1 MSNSSPLTVGSKLE
15 NRYEIVRELGQGGF
29 GRTYLARDINRYQE
43 ACVLKEFAPQIH
55 GANELKKAE
64 ELFEREASVLYK
76 LQHSQIPN
84 FRELLRLSLNGKRS
98 LFLVQDYIE
107 GESYAQLLKQRC
119 FSEAEVVELLGQILP
134 VLEYIHSQGVIH
146 RDISPENLM
155 QRHVDKMPVLI
166 DFGGVK
172 QAATTAVSQA
182 TGRPL
187 VTLLGKEGYAPPEQ
201 IRQGKAFPSSD
212 LYALAVT
219 VLVLLSGKEPKELYD
234 NSQAAWN
241 WRKYISVSPELGKFL
256 DKCLAYRYSDRYQS
270 VKEVL
275 QILPKITNPNSQ
287 PIANPNP
294 QPVVAGNSNI
304 SQMKTI
310 NFVGR
315 RWGTNVTQVIAN
327 AKKTFVKLPAVKLPV
342 VKLPVKKLLNRKF
355 LVNTLKVSTVVV
367 VGVGAWNFAQAGLL
381 ELPRKIS
388 FPNLP
393 SLPNS
398 SKLSKGELERQAE
411 IMRRSKALGA
421 TNFYPRVDRL
431 FYAKYPE
438 LKGRALTEKP
448 EDAKYRQRWC
458 DIAEDLLDK
467 LEKEKVI

>member
-43 ACVLKEFAPQIH
+43 SCVLKEFAPQIQ
-55 GANELKKAE
+55 GGKELQKAE

-84 FRELLRLSLNGKRS
+84 FREFLRSHLNGKPS

-107 GESYAQLLKQRC
+107 GESYAQLLKHRC
-119 FSEAEVVELLGQILP
+119 LSEAEVVELLRQILP
-134 VLEYIHSQGVIH
+134 VLEYIHSQGVVH

-155 QRHVDKMPVLI
+155 QRTADKMPVLI

-172 QAATTAVSQA
+172 QAATTAVSKA
-182 TGRPL
+182 TGQPL

-219 VLVLLSGKEPKELYD
+219 VLVLLSGKQPKELYD
-234 NSQAAWN
+234 NSNAVWC
-241 WRKYISVSPELGKFL
+241 WRKQISLSPELGKIL
-256 DKCLAYRYSDRYQS
+256 DKCLAYRFSDRYQS
-270 VKEVL
+270 AREVL
-275 QILPKITNPNSQ
+275 QLLPTVNNPNPQ

-294 QPVVAGNSNI
+294 QPVTASNPNI
-304 SQMKTI
+304 SQIPTL
-310 NFVGR
+310 NFVGRR

-327 AKKTFVKLPAVKLPV
+327 VGKTIVKLPG
-342 VKLPVKKLLNRKF
+342 KKLFGVKF
-355 LVNTLKVSTVVV
+355 LVNSLKVGAIVV
-367 VGVGAWNFAQAGLL
+367 VGVGAWNLAQAELL
-381 ELPRKIS
+381 KLPTKIS
-388 FPNLP
+388 FPKLP
-393 SLPNS
+393 NLPNS
-398 SKLSKGELERQAE
+398 ASLTKAEIDRQTE
-411 IMRRSKALGA
+411 IMRRSKALGVR
-421 TNFYPRVDRL
+421 NFYPQVDRL
-431 FYAKYPE
+431 FYAKHPQ

-467 LEKEKVI
+467 LEREKTI

>member
-84 FRELLRLSLNGKRS
+84 FRELLRLTLNGKRS

-234 NSQAAWN
+234 NSQATWS
-241 WRKYISVSPELGKFL
+241 WRKYISVSPELGKIL

-270 VKEVL
+270 AREVL
-275 QILPKITNPNSQ
+275 QLLPTVTSPNSQ
-287 PIANPNP
+287 PIVNPNP
-294 QPVVAGNSNI
+294 KPVAAVNPNI

-327 AKKTFVKLPAVKLPV
+327 ARKSFVKLPV
-342 VKLPVKKLLNRKF
+342 VKLPVKKLFNAKF
-355 LVNTLKVSTVVV
+355 LVNTLKVSAAVV
-367 VGVGAWNFAQAGLL
+367 VGVGAWNLAQAELL
-381 ELPRKIS
+381 KLPTKIS
-388 FPNLP
+388 LPSLP

-398 SKLSKGELERQAE
+398 SSLSKAELERQTE
-411 IMRRSKALGA
+411 IMRRSKALGV

-438 LKGRALTEKP
+438 LKGRSLTEKP

>member
-43 ACVLKEFAPQIH
+43 ACVLKEFAPQIQ

-84 FRELLRLSLNGKRS
+84 FRELLRLTLNGKRS
-98 LFLVQDYIE
+98 LFLIQDYIE

-119 FSEAEVVELLGQILP
+119 FSEVEIVELLGQILP

-155 QRHVDKMPVLI
+155 QRSADKMPVLI

-234 NSQAAWN
+234 NSQAVWS
-241 WRKYISVSPELGKFL
+241 WRRYISVSPELGKIL

-270 VKEVL
+270 AREVL
-275 QILPKITNPNSQ
+275 QLLPTVTSPKSQ

-294 QPVVAGNSNI
+294 KSVAAVNPNI
-304 SQMKTI
+304 SQMQTI

-315 RWGTNVTQVIAN
+315 RWGTNVTQVIAK
-327 AKKTFVKLPAVKLPV
+327 ARKSFVKLPV
-342 VKLPVKKLLNRKF
+342 VKLPVKNLFKGKF
-355 LVNTLKVSTVVV
+355 LVNTLKVSAAVV
-367 VGVGAWNFAQAGLL
+367 VGVGAWNLAQAELL
-381 ELPRKIS
+381 KLPTKIS
-388 FPNLP
+388 FPSLP

-398 SKLSKGELERQAE
+398 SSLSKAELERQAE
-411 IMRRSKALGA
+411 IMRRSKALGV

-438 LKGRALTEKP
+438 LKGRSLTEKP

-458 DIAEDLLDK
+458 DIAEDLLEK